1 MARKSSK
8 PPAQVGPDTETDPVS
23 TATAT
28 PNNIPPESRDAS
40 SSNARNGPPPAL
52 QPMRLKVLYSIDDLL
67 PNCLARAKEVVHVRV
82 AHLDENTPIGF
93 VDLKTCVLNIVYSSP
108 EIMHHQGC
116 DYSVYTYDYSE
127 PDNPLTG
134 LGLLSWVLSLPTL
147 NGQQPDPD
155 AIDPAQANRLVT
167 GRVQKNLLGL
177 FAGDVKETLEVRM
190 RLCRVPTLRQVD
202 YLNHMNQYSQL
213 SQSIPPGVDPAS
225 VWTNGVMGQSGMGG
239 QFAQQQQQQHGGPG
253 GMAYPYAPQ
262 GVGSYQPMGQYQPP
276 PPGHMN
282 QPPQGYPQHYP
293 QNLQPPFQSQP
304 PAPLQ
309 QSHGTQAP
317 SPANT
322 QLQST
327 QLPDM
332 PEGGAPTA
340 PSIADGG
347 PSPAPSSQ
355 AQQAVETPAPAIGS
369 EEQQKAEPN
378 ADPTQPA
385 AKKRRVSTKKPTG
398 KPRGRPRLTDPKK
411 SNTDVQPSSREG
423 LPQDPAATDAA
434 PGTTIKQAPTPSSV
448 APSPSLTS
456 VSASN
461 LNHTS
466 TLNTLPPD
474 SNAGSPHPSL
484 SQATPLPPPSSAA
497 PSPATLIAV
506 VSEAGDMTTRLNTM
520 SPLNEDRDVE
530 MTQDGYNDADTE
542 VADSPRD
549 SEIDS
554 LFIGSSPPPSHS
566 EAAENDE
573 ASPPL
578 DTSPVLP
585 RQPSKGFFPSQP
597 RQSSFSL
604 QEAIEASEDE
614 LALPSGGGGLLFPT
628 VKPSEKQEDKE
639 SPSEKA
645 ESPKDSPKDSPK
657 ETDESTSSTSQ
668 VVLPR
673 KRGRPPKNPDLKTD
687 TSKKPKE
694 KKSGVKTDPLPS
706 DAPIPTSPVEQKPE
720 NKPKSKKSSSVPML
734 AVPTTNLPSGL
745 ILPTPMPKEN
755 ENSRKRRASDAGSDN
770 DAAPAKRGSTTAL
783 VRARIERQMLEK
795 IAAGEMPTYCMH
807 CGAIETPTWRKA
819 KVVLTDPES
828 GGEVERE
835 VTLCNPCGLW
845 HHNHGTMRPD
855 QYWDKKEGEDKPPK
869 PKKKKQKKRVCLAPE
884 GSLIVSNAVVTHHQP
899 CPSSPPTRSIGGHRA
914 TSPAGPNKDDE
925 WDQAVNKN
933 LRRIQSSPCGLGTIS
948 EPISLLSPDQ
958 KTRRKLFPEAKKS
971 HTGLDGAPTPG
982 TEAGSETQDPKA
994 ESMSP
999 ISPEEPIGSPEME
1012 KENNPPPV
1020 DTAVMELDW
1029 ERELE
1034 RTLMQANADT
1044 EILETPN
1051 EGSEDA
1057 EDQSPDDDESTPR
1070 PRTPANQMTPAIP
1083 EFKTPIRLTPLLA
1096 SINVDSPSFW
1106 KSGMLG
1112 VATPSGKLI
1121 SGHPT
1126 PTTSKLLMNMNMNT
1140 VSPATG
1146 EIMLEFLN
1154 EWNKA
1159 EESMRVTSPTPV
1171 NGVDDDNDDT
1181 FFSEINMQAVEQE
1194 MGLTSEG
1201 NAMPSSPPA
1210 MFNLYDE
1217 EPVSLADGISS
1228 SLFSDVLPTS
1238 PGNATTYTLDVG
1250 EGATDK
1256 EVTEKVDVEAIDLNF
1271 DFGDALVVDFSDLV
1285 PSGAAAKVA
1294 AIASANAALGCT
1306 TEAAAVIASEKKESS
1321 EDDSSSS
1328 EGKKG

>member
-1 MARKSSK
+1 MAKKSSK
-8 PPAQVGPDTETDPVS
+8 ISVQAGPDPEADPVS
-23 TATAT
+23 AAT
-28 PNNIPPESRDAS
+28 PDISPPESHDTSGRS
-40 SSNARNGPPPAL
+40 GPPAL
-52 QPMRLKVLYSIDDLL
+52 LPMRLKVLYSIDDLL
-67 PNCLARAKEVVHVRV
+67 PNCLARAKDVVHVRV

-127 PDNPLTG
+127 ADTPMTG

-147 NGQQPDPD
+147 NGQLPDPD

-167 GRVQKNLLGL
+167 GRVQKNLLGIY
-177 FAGDVKETLEVRM
+177 AGDVKETLEVRM

-213 SQSIPPGVDPAS
+213 AQNIPPGVDPAS
-225 VWTNGVMGQSGMGG
+225 IWTNAMGQNGIGG
-239 QFAQQQQQQHGGPG
+239 QYAQQQHHGVPG
-253 GMAYPYAPQ
+253 GMPYPYGPQ
-262 GVGSYQPMGQYQPP
+262 GVGSYQPMGQFQQP
-276 PPGHMN
+276 PPGHISH
-282 QPPQGYPQHYP
+282 PPQGYPQAYP
-293 QNLQPPFQSQP
+293 QNLQPPYQNQP
-304 PAPLQ
+304 SAPLQ

-317 SPANT
+317 SPAGT
-322 QLQST
+322 QPLGAQQADT
-327 QLPDM
+327 LD
-332 PEGGAPTA
+332 GGAPVA
-340 PSIADGG
+340 PSIGEG

-355 AQQAVETPAPAIGS
+355 TPQATEPPAPAIGS
-369 EEQQKAEPN
+369 GEQQKAEPN
-378 ADPTQPA
+378 ADSTQPA

-398 KPRGRPRLTDPKK
+398 KPRGRPRLTDIKK
-411 SNTDVQPSSREG
+411 SNTDGQPPSREG
-423 LPQDPAATDAA
+423 LPQDPAAADTA
-434 PGTTIKQAPTPSSV
+434 PVPIKQAPTPSSV

-456 VSASN
+456 VSTSN
-461 LNHTS
+461 LNLTS
-466 TLNTLPPD
+466 GPNALPPD

-484 SQATPLPPPSSAA
+484 SQSTPLPPPSSAA
-497 PSPATLIAV
+497 PSPATLITA
-506 VSEAGDMTTRLNTM
+506 VSEAGDMTARLTTM
-520 SPLNEDRDVE
+520 SPLNEDIE
-530 MTQDGYNDADTE
+530 MTQDVDNDADTE
-542 VADSPRD
+542 IAESPRD
-549 SEIDS
+549 SDVDS

-566 EAAENDE
+566 ESATENNE
-573 ASPPL
+573 TSPAL
-578 DTSPVLP
+578 ETSPVLP

-597 RQSSFSL
+597 RQSSFAL
-604 QEAIEASEDE
+604 QEAIGRDEASEDE
-614 LALPSGGGGLLFPT
+614 LTLPSGGGLLFPT
-628 VKPSEKQEDKE
+628 IKASNKQEQDKS

-645 ESPKDSPKDSPK
+645 ESPKDSPKDI
-657 ETDESTSSTSQ
+657 DESASSTSQ
-668 VVLPR
+668 TVLPR
-673 KRGRPPKNPDLKTD
+673 KRGRPPKNPDLKAD
-687 TSKKPKE
+687 SSKKHKE
-694 KKSGVKTDPLPS
+694 KKSAPKADHLPS
-706 DAPIPTSPVEQKPE
+706 DAPIPTSPVEQKAE
-720 NKPKSKKSSSVPML
+720 NKSKSKKSSSVPML
-734 AVPTTNLPSGL
+734 VVPTTNLPSGL
-745 ILPTPMPKEN
+745 ILPTPLPKEN
-755 ENSRKRRASDAGSDN
+755 ENSRKRRASDAGSDT

-819 KVVLTDPES
+819 KVIMTDPES
-828 GGEVERE
+828 GAEVERE

-869 PKKKKQKKRVCLAPE
+869 PKKKKQKKRVCLVPE
-884 GSLIVSNAVVTHHQP
+884 GSIVGSGTVVARHHP
-899 CPSSPPTRSIGGHRA
+899 CPSSPPARNIRDHGA
-914 TSPAGPNKDDE
+914 TSPPGPDRDGE

-971 HTGLDGAPTPG
+971 STGLDGAQTPG
-982 TEAGSETQDPKA
+982 AEAGSEGRDPKT

-999 ISPEEPIGSPEME
+999 VSPEEPIGSPEME

-1020 DTAVMELDW
+1020 DDALMDLDW

-1034 RTLMQANADT
+1034 KTLMQANADAESEEQDTPT
-1044 EILETPN
+1044 EEA
-1051 EGSEDA
+1051 EDA
-1057 EDQSPDDDESTPR
+1057 ETQSPGDDEEQTPR
-1070 PRTPANQMTPAIP
+1070 PRTPVNQITPANP

-1112 VATPSGKLI
+1112 VATPSGKLV

-1126 PTTSKLLMNMNMNT
+1126 PTPSKLLMNMNMNV

-1154 EWNKA
+1154 EWNKT
-1159 EESMRVTSPTPV
+1159 EEAMRAMSPTPA
-1171 NGVDDDNDDT
+1171 NGADDDNDDA
-1181 FFSEINMQAVEQE
+1181 FFSEINLQAVEQE

-1217 EPVSLADGISS
+1217 EPASLADGISS
-1228 SLFSDVLPTS
+1228 SLLSDVLPTS

-1250 EGATDK
+1250 DGPTDK
-1256 EVTEKVDVEAIDLNF
+1256 EINDKADLEAIDLNF
-1271 DFGDALVVDFSDLV
+1271 DFDAALVVDFSDLV
-1285 PSGAAAKVA
+1285 ASGAAAKVA
-1294 AIASANAALGCT
+1294 AITSAHTAAGG
-1306 TEAAAVIASEKKESS
+1306 TEAGAIVASEKKESS

-1328 EGKKG
+1328 EGK

>member
-1 MARKSSK
+1 M
-8 PPAQVGPDTETDPVS
+8 
-23 TATAT
+23 
-28 PNNIPPESRDAS
+28 
-40 SSNARNGPPPAL
+40 
-52 QPMRLKVLYSIDDLL
+52 
-67 PNCLARAKEVVHVRV
+67 
-82 AHLDENTPIGF
+82 
-93 VDLKTCVLNIVYSSP
+93 
-108 EIMHHQGC
+108 
-116 DYSVYTYDYSE
+116 
-127 PDNPLTG
+127 TG

-155 AIDPAQANRLVT
+155 AIDAAQASRLVT
-167 GRVQKNLLGL
+167 GRVQKNLLGI

-213 SQSIPPGVDPAS
+213 AQSIPPGVDPAS
-225 VWTNGVMGQSGMGG
+225 VWTNGVMGQNGMSG
-239 QFAQQQQQQHGGPG
+239 QYAQQQHGGSG
-253 GMAYPYAPQ
+253 GMAYPYMPQ
-262 GVGSYQPMGQYQPP
+262 GAGGYPPMGQFQQP
-276 PPGHMN
+276 PPGHMG
-282 QPPQGYPQHYP
+282 QPPQGYPQPYS
-293 QNLQPPFQSQP
+293 QNLQAPYQNQSS
-304 PAPLQ
+304 APLQ

-322 QLQST
+322 QLQGT
-327 QLPDM
+327 QQPDV
-332 PEGGAPTA
+332 PEAGAPMA
-340 PSIADGG
+340 PSIAEG

-355 AQQAVETPAPAIGS
+355 AQQATDTPAPAIGNG
-369 EEQQKAEPN
+369 EPQKAESA
-378 ADPTQPA
+378 ADSTQPA

-398 KPRGRPRLTDPKK
+398 KPRGRPRLTDIRK
-411 SNTDVQPSSREG
+411 SNTDPQPSSREG
-423 LPQDPAATDAA
+423 LPQDPAAADTA
-434 PGTTIKQAPTPSSV
+434 PVTIKQAPTPSSV

-456 VSASN
+456 ISTSN

-466 TLNTLPPD
+466 TSNTAPPD

-484 SQATPLPPPSSAA
+484 SQATPLPPLSSAA
-497 PSPATLIAV
+497 PSPVALVPV
-506 VSEAGDMTTRLNTM
+506 VSETTDMATQLTTM
-520 SPLNEDRDVE
+520 SPPIEDGDVE
-530 MTQDGYNDADTE
+530 MTQDVYNDADTE
-542 VADSPRD
+542 IAESPRD
-549 SEIDS
+549 SDVDS

-566 EAAENDE
+566 EAAEQEEVNE
-573 ASPPL
+573 TSPAL
-578 DTSPVLP
+578 ETSPVLP

-597 RQSSFSL
+597 RQSSFTL
-604 QEAIEASEDE
+604 QDALARDGGSDDE
-614 LALPSGGGGLLFPT
+614 TALPSSGLLFPT
-628 VKPSEKQEDKE
+628 MKTSDKQTQDKS

-645 ESPKDSPKDSPK
+645 ESPKDSPKDV
-657 ETDESTSSTSQ
+657 DESGSSTSQ
-668 VVLPR
+668 TVAPR
-673 KRGRPPKNPDLKTD
+673 KRGRPPKNPDLKSD
-687 TSKKPKE
+687 AKKQKE
-694 KKSGVKTDPLPS
+694 KKATLKTDPLPS
-706 DAPIPTSPVEQKPE
+706 DAPIPTSPVESKS
-720 NKPKSKKSSSVPML
+720 KSKKTPPVPML
-734 AVPTTNLPSGL
+734 VVPTPNLPTGL
-745 ILPTPMPKEN
+745 ILPAPPPKEN
-755 ENSRKRRASDAGSDN
+755 ENPRKRRASDAGSDT

-819 KVVLTDPES
+819 KVMMADPET
-828 GGEVERE
+828 GGETERE

-855 QYWDKKEGEDKPPK
+855 QYWDKKEGDDKPPK

-884 GSLIVSNAVVTHHQP
+884 GSVVVNGTVVARHPP
-899 CPSSPPTRSIGGHRA
+899 CPSSPPTRERHRA
-914 TSPAGPNKDDE
+914 TSPPGPSRDGE

-933 LRRIQSSPCGLGTIS
+933 LRRIQSSPCGLGTIA

-971 HTGLDGAPTPG
+971 PNGLDGAPTPG
-982 TEAGSETQDPKA
+982 TEAGSELRDPKA

-999 ISPEEPIGSPEME
+999 VSPEEPIGSPEME

-1034 RTLMQANADT
+1034 RTLMQANAEAEVQDT
-1044 EILETPN
+1044 PT
-1051 EGSEDA
+1051 EGGEDA
-1057 EDQSPDDDESTPR
+1057 EDQSPEDDEPTPR
-1070 PRTPANQMTPAIP
+1070 PRTPVNQMTPANP

-1126 PTTSKLLMNMNMNT
+1126 PTPSKLLMNMNMNI

-1154 EWNKA
+1154 EWNKT
-1159 EESMRVTSPTPV
+1159 EESMRATSPTPA
-1171 NGVDDDNDDT
+1171 NGADDDNDDA
-1181 FFSEINMQAVEQE
+1181 FFSEINLQAVEEE

-1217 EPVSLADGISS
+1217 EPGSLADGISS

-1238 PGNATTYTLDVG
+1238 PGNAATYTLDVG
-1250 EGATDK
+1250 DGPADK
-1256 EVTEKVDVEAIDLNF
+1256 EVIEKPNLEAIDLDF
-1271 DFGDALVVDFSDLV
+1271 DFDAALVVDFSDLV

-1294 AIASANAALGCT
+1294 AIASANAAAGT
-1306 TEAAAVIASEKKESS
+1306 TEPAAIVASEKKESS
-1321 EDDSSSS
+1321 EDDSSST
-1328 EGKKG
+1328 EGR

>member
-1 MARKSSK
+1 MAKKSSK
-8 PPAQVGPDTETDPVS
+8 TPAQAGPDSETDS
-23 TATAT
+23 ISAAT
-28 PNNIPPESRDAS
+28 PNIIPPESHDTPG
-40 SSNARNGPPPAL
+40 RNGHPAL

-67 PNCLARAKEVVHVRV
+67 PNCLARAKDVVHVRV
-82 AHLDENTPIGF
+82 AHLDENTPVGF

-127 PDNPLTG
+127 PDTPMTG

-167 GRVQKNLLGL
+167 GRVQKNLLGI
-177 FAGDVKETLEVRM
+177 FAGDVRETLEVRM

-213 SQSIPPGVDPAS
+213 AQNIPPGVDPAS
-225 VWTNGVMGQSGMGG
+225 VWTNAMGQNGIGG
-239 QFAQQQQQQHGGPG
+239 QYSQQQQHGGSG

-262 GVGSYQPMGQYQPP
+262 GVSSYPPMGQLQQP
-276 PPGHMN
+276 PPGHIS
-282 QPPQGYPQHYP
+282 QPPHGYPQPYP
-293 QNLQPPFQSQP
+293 QNLQPPYQNQP
-304 PAPLQ
+304 SAPLQ

-317 SPANT
+317 SPA
-322 QLQST
+322 ST
-327 QLPDM
+327 QFQSSQQADVL
-332 PEGGAPTA
+332 EGGAPVA
-340 PSIADGG
+340 PSIAEG
-347 PSPAPSSQ
+347 PSPAPSSSQTPQ
-355 AQQAVETPAPAIGS
+355 ASETPAPPIGS
-369 EEQQKAEPN
+369 GEQKAEPI

-385 AKKRRVSTKKPTG
+385 VKKRRVSTKKPTG
-398 KPRGRPRLTDPKK
+398 KPRGRPRLTDIRK
-411 SNTDVQPSSREG
+411 SNTDVQPPSREG
-423 LPQDPAATDAA
+423 LPQDPAAADAA
-434 PGTTIKQAPTPSSV
+434 TVAIKQAPTPSSA

-456 VSASN
+456 VSTSN

-466 TLNTLPPD
+466 THNTLPPD

-484 SQATPLPPPSSAA
+484 SQATPLPPSSAA
-497 PSPATLIAV
+497 PSPATLAAA
-506 VSEAGDMTTRLNTM
+506 VSEAGDMATRLNTM
-520 SPLNEDRDVE
+520 SPLNEDGDVE
-530 MTQDGYNDADTE
+530 MTQDIDNDADTE
-542 VADSPRD
+542 IAESPRD
-549 SEIDS
+549 SDVDS

-566 EAAENDE
+566 EPVESNE
-573 ASPPL
+573 PSPAL

-597 RQSSFSL
+597 RQSSFSV
-604 QEAIEASEDE
+604 QDTFGRDEGSEDE
-614 LALPSGGGGLLFPT
+614 LALPSGSGLLFPT
-628 VKPSEKQEDKE
+628 VKGSEKDEQDKS
-639 SPSEKA
+639 SPAEKV
-645 ESPKDSPKDSPK
+645 ETPKDSPKDI
-657 ETDESTSSTSQ
+657 DESASSTSQ
-668 VVLPR
+668 TVLPR
-673 KRGRPPKNPDLKTD
+673 KRGRPPKNPELKAD
-687 TSKKPKE
+687 QLKKQKE
-694 KKSGVKTDPLPS
+694 KKSNLKTDPLPS
-706 DAPIPTSPVEQKPE
+706 DLPIPTSPVEQKPE
-720 NKPKSKKSSSVPML
+720 NKAENKQENKPKSKKSSVPML
-734 AVPTTNLPSGL
+734 VVPTTNLPSGL
-745 ILPTPMPKEN
+745 ILPAPLPKEN
-755 ENSRKRRASDAGSDN
+755 DSSRKRRASDAGSDN

-819 KVVLTDPES
+819 KVVMTDPETGS
-828 GGEVERE
+828 DVERE

-855 QYWDKKEGEDKPPK
+855 QYWDKKDGEDKPPK

-884 GSLIVSNAVVTHHQP
+884 GSVAGGGTVVARHHP
-899 CPSSPPTRSIGGHRA
+899 CPSSPPARNISGHRA
-914 TSPAGPNKDDE
+914 TSPPGPDRDGE
-925 WDQAVNKN
+925 WDHAVNKN
-933 LRRIQSSPCGLGTIS
+933 IRRIQSSPCGLGTIA

-971 HTGLDGAPTPG
+971 STGLDGALTPR
-982 TEAGSETQDPKA
+982 TEGGSEMRDPKA

-999 ISPEEPIGSPEME
+999 VSLEEPVDSPEME

-1020 DTAVMELDW
+1020 DNALMELDW

-1034 RTLMQANADT
+1034 RTLMQANAEVEVEAEGETQDT
-1044 EILETPN
+1044 PD
-1051 EGSEDA
+1051 EGTEDVD
-1057 EDQSPDDDESTPR
+1057 DQSGDDGEQTPR
-1070 PRTPANQMTPAIP
+1070 PRTPINQTTGANP

-1126 PTTSKLLMNMNMNT
+1126 PTPSKLLMNMNMNI

-1159 EESMRVTSPTPV
+1159 EESMRTTSPTPA
-1171 NGVDDDNDDT
+1171 NGPDDDNDEA
-1181 FFSEINMQAVEQE
+1181 FFSEINLQAVEQE

-1210 MFNLYDE
+1210 LFNLYDE
-1217 EPVSLADGISS
+1217 EPASLADGISS
-1228 SLFSDVLPTS
+1228 SLLSDILPTS

-1250 EGATDK
+1250 DGPTDK
-1256 EVTEKVDVEAIDLNF
+1256 EVTEKPNVEGIDLNF
-1271 DFGDALVVDFSDLV
+1271 DFDTALVVDFSELV
-1285 PSGAAAKVA
+1285 ASGAAAKVA
-1294 AIASANAALGCT
+1294 TITNANDAVGSKGTTAIVS
-1306 TEAAAVIASEKKESS
+1306 VEKKESS
-1321 EDDSSSS
+1321 EDDSCSSS
-1328 EGKKG
+1328 EGK

>member
-1 MARKSSK
+1 MAKKYSK
-8 PPAQVGPDTETDPVS
+8 TLAAQAGGQDSETDPIS
-23 TATAT
+23 AAT
-28 PNNIPPESRDAS
+28 PNMVPPEGHDTSRQ
-40 SSNARNGPPPAL
+40 NGPPAL

-67 PNCLARAKEVVHVRV
+67 PNCLARAKDVVYVRV
-82 AHLDENTPIGF
+82 AHLDENTPVGF

-127 PDNPLTG
+127 PDTPMTG

-155 AIDPAQANRLVT
+155 AIDPAQASRLVT

-177 FAGDVKETLEVRM
+177 FSGDIKETLEVRM

-213 SQSIPPGVDPAS
+213 SQNIPPGVDPAS
-225 VWTNGVMGQSGMGG
+225 VWTSGVMGQGGMGG
-239 QFAQQQQQQHGGPG
+239 SQYAQQQQQHQQHHGGSG
-253 GMAYPYAPQ
+253 GMAYPYMPQ
-262 GVGSYQPMGQYQPP
+262 GVGSYQPMAQYQQPP
-276 PPGHMN
+276 PSHMG
-282 QPPQGYPQHYP
+282 QPPQGYPQPYS
-293 QNLQPPFQSQP
+293 QNLQPPYQNQA

-322 QLQST
+322 T
-327 QLPDM
+327 QQGSQQADI
-332 PEGGAPTA
+332 PEAGAPVA
-340 PSIADGG
+340 PSIADG
-347 PSPAPSSQ
+347 PSPAPSAQ
-355 AQQAVETPAPAIGS
+355 AQQASDTPESAIGTG
-369 EEQQKAEPN
+369 EPQKVEPST
-378 ADPTQPA
+378 DSTQPTV
-385 AKKRRVSTKKPTG
+385 KKRRVSTKKPTG
-398 KPRGRPRLTDPKK
+398 KPRGRPRLTDIRK
-411 SNTDVQPSSREG
+411 SNTDSQPPSREG
-423 LPQDPAATDAA
+423 LPQDPAAADSAQAA
-434 PGTTIKQAPTPSSV
+434 IKQAPTPSSV

-456 VSASN
+456 VSTSN

-466 TLNTLPPD
+466 ASNILPPE
-474 SNAGSPHPSL
+474 SNAGSPYPSL

-497 PSPATLIAV
+497 PSPAALAPAVSDANEMATQLSTL
-506 VSEAGDMTTRLNTM
+506 
-520 SPLNEDRDVE
+520 SPPIDDRDVE
-530 MTQDGYNDADTE
+530 MTQDIDNDADTE
-542 VADSPRD
+542 IAESPRD
-549 SEIDS
+549 SDVDS
-554 LFIGSSPPPSHS
+554 LFIGSSPPPSHT
-566 EAAENDE
+566 EAVEQSGE
-573 ASPPL
+573 SPAL
-578 DTSPVLP
+578 ETSPVLP

-604 QEAIEASEDE
+604 QDALSRDDGSEDE
-614 LALPSGGGGLLFPT
+614 LALPTGGLMFPT
-628 VKPSEKQEDKE
+628 AKASEKQAQDKS

-645 ESPKDSPKDSPK
+645 ESPKDSPKDV
-657 ETDESTSSTSQ
+657 DESASSTSQ
-668 VVLPR
+668 TVLPR
-673 KRGRPPKNPDLKTD
+673 KRGRPPKNPDLKAE
-687 TSKKPKE
+687 SLKKQKE
-694 KKSGVKTDPLPS
+694 KKSGVKTDSVPS
-706 DAPIPTSPVEQKPE
+706 DAPVPTSPIEQKPE
-720 NKPKSKKSSSVPML
+720 QKPKSKKPPPVPML
-734 AVPTTNLPSGL
+734 VVPTPNLPSGL
-745 ILPTPMPKEN
+745 ILPAPPSKEN
-755 ENSRKRRASDAGSDN
+755 ENPRKRRTSDAGSDT

-819 KVVLTDPES
+819 KVMMTDPETGS
-828 GGEVERE
+828 EAERE

-855 QYWDKKEGEDKPPK
+855 QYWDKKEGDDKPPK

-884 GSLIVSNAVVTHHQP
+884 GSVVVNGTVVTRHQP
-899 CPSSPPTRSIGGHRA
+899 CPSSPPARSMGAHRA
-914 TSPAGPNKDDE
+914 TSPPGPSRDGE

-933 LRRIQSSPCGLGTIS
+933 LRRIQSSPCGLGTIA

-971 HTGLDGAPTPG
+971 PNGLDGALTPG
-982 TEAGSETQDPKA
+982 SDTLDPKA

-999 ISPEEPIGSPEME
+999 VSPEELVGSPEME

-1034 RTLMQANADT
+1034 RTLMEANAETEVQDT
-1044 EILETPN
+1044 PTEVMT
-1051 EGSEDA
+1051 EDND
-1057 EDQSPDDDESTPR
+1057 DQSPEDDESTPR
-1070 PRTPANQMTPAIP
+1070 PRTPVNQMTSANP

-1096 SINVDSPSFW
+1096 SINVDSPSFC
-1106 KSGMLG
+1106 KFGMLG

-1126 PTTSKLLMNMNMNT
+1126 PTPGKLLMNMNMNT
-1140 VSPATG
+1140 MSPATG

-1154 EWNKA
+1154 EWNKT
-1159 EESMRVTSPTPV
+1159 EESMRATSPTPAT
-1171 NGVDDDNDDT
+1171 GVDEDNDHA
-1181 FFSEINMQAVEQE
+1181 FFSEINMQEVEQE

-1217 EPVSLADGISS
+1217 EPGSLADGISS

-1238 PGNATTYTLDVG
+1238 PGNATTYTLDIGNGPV
-1250 EGATDK
+1250 EK
-1256 EVTEKVDVEAIDLNF
+1256 EAIEKTELEAIDLNF
-1271 DFGDALVVDFSDLV
+1271 DFDAALVVDFSDLV

-1294 AIASANAALGCT
+1294 AIASANAA
-1306 TEAAAVIASEKKESS
+1306 AVGGTDATAIVASEKKESS
-1321 EDDSSSS
+1321 EDDSSSKFQ
-1328 EGKKG
+1328 G